1 MSNDHSLQ
9 KAKLYYNQQRFPE
22 AEREV
27 RQHLSE
33 SPDEVYALFLLAEV
47 LSAQHQHE
55 EALEINSR
63 ARGFSPNDD
72 EFIAQRALILFRLD
86 REPEAIKEI
95 QNAIV
100 LNPVAGAYRGVL
112 GELKLATKDY
122 KGALE
127 AANIGL
133 GLNPEDT
140 FCLNVRARALVK
152 LEKPEEALSTIATS
166 LEYQPENSYTHANL
180 GWSKLETGRAQ
191 EAQEHF
197 AEALRLQP
205 NFEYAQRGMME
216 AIKAK
221 NFFYRQFL
229 RYVFW
234 MNRLTAQYQWAFIIG
249 IYLGYRVVS
258 SIAENNPDLA
268 PFLNPILYA
277 YIAFALSTWF
287 FEPISNLFL
296 FLHPYGK
303 FLLKP
308 QEKISARLVGALLA
322 VAIVFIGLHFF
333 SNADHEG
340 YLFSGIGAIA
350 MMIPLS
356 SMFAARTPKDQKIL
370 VGTTMLLGALWVFG
384 VITVFLGNYAL
395 ADNLMM
401 YLFIGIF
408 LYQWLAI
415 AKSGSRY

>member
-1 MSNDHSLQ
+1 MINDHSLQ
-9 KAKLYYNQQRFPE
+9 KAQLYFNQQRYPE

-33 SPDEVYALFLLAEV
+33 QPDNVYGLYLLANV
-47 LSAQHQHE
+47 LSAKKQHE
-55 EALEINSR
+55 EALEINSS

-72 EFIAQRALILFRLD
+72 ELIAQRAIILYRLD

-95 QNAIV
+95 ETAIE
-100 LNPVAGAYRGVL
+100 LNPVAAAYRGIL
-112 GELKLATKDY
+112 GELKLTTKKY
-122 KGALE
+122 EEALA
-127 AANIGL
+127 AANA
-133 GLNPEDT
+133 GLNLDPEDT

-152 LEKPEEALSTIATS
+152 LEKADDALDTIATS
-166 LEYQPENSYTHANL
+166 LEQQPENSYTHANL

-205 NFEYAQRGMME
+205 NFEYAQQGMVE

-234 MNRLTAQYQWAFIIG
+234 MNRMTAQYQWAFIIG
-249 IYLGYRVVS
+249 IYVGYRVVS
-258 SIAENNPDLA
+258 NIAEKNPDLA
-268 PFLNPILYA
+268 PFLNPILYT

-303 FLLKP
+303 YLLKSKA
-308 QEKISARLVGALLA
+308 KISARLVGATLVLA
-322 VAIVFIGLHFF
+322 LVLIGAHFL
-333 SNADHEG
+333 SDVTHEG
-340 YLFSGIGAIA
+340 YLFAGIGAIA

-356 SMFAARTPKDQKIL
+356 SMFSSRDPKGQRLL
-370 VGTTMLLGALWVFG
+370 VGATIALGVLWLLGV
-384 VITVFLGNYAL
+384 VNVFLGKHEL

-401 YLFIGIF
+401 FLFIGIF
-408 LYQWLAI
+408 AYQWLAI

>member
-9 KAKLYYNQQRFPE
+9 KARLYYNQQRFPE

-27 RQHLSE
+27 RQHLSTN
-33 SPDEVYALFLLAEV
+33 PDEVYALFLLADV
-47 LSAQHQHE
+47 LAAQGQNE

-63 ARGFSPNDD
+63 ARGFGPNDD
-72 EFIAQRALILFRLD
+72 ELIAQRALILYRLD
-86 REPEAIKEI
+86 REREAIEEI

-100 LNPVAGAYRGVL
+100 LNPTSGAYRGVL

-122 KGALE
+122 EGALE

-133 GLNPEDT
+133 SLAAEDV

-152 LEKPEEALSTIATS
+152 LEKAEDALNTIATS

-234 MNRLTAQYQWAFIIG
+234 MNRLTAKYQWAFIIG

-258 SIAENNPDLA
+258 SIAQNNPDLA

-303 FLLKP
+303 YLLKP
-308 QEKISARLVGALLA
+308 QEKISARLVGAFLA
-322 VAIVFIGLHFF
+322 VAVVLISIHFIGKV
-333 SNADHEG
+333 DHEG

-356 SMFAARTPKDQKIL
+356 SMFAGRTPKDQRML
-370 VGTTMLLGALWVFG
+370 VGSTILLGALWILG
-384 VITVFLGNYAL
+384 VITVFLGNHAL